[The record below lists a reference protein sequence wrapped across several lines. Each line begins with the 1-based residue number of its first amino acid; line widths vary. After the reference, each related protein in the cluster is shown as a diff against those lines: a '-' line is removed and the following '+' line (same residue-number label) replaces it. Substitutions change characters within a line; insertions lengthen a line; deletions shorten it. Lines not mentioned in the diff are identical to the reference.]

1 MENKTKTTARRKSAA
16 RTTPS
21 TIRRQPATSPEP
33 PAMPG
38 TISARCI
45 RELLTALWC
54 RLKSDDGIFILLVAV
69 ALLLIFSGHDDNGAT
84 TACAALLVGSSGGS
98 HVTGEPLTTELAAEA
113 SPELLRN
120 EIDSRIVKLRPMATP
135 IDQLSR
141 WAGARNSG
149 SMVVDYYSV
158 DTKPAETTL
167 KLAYD
172 HDPDCEEE
180 YQQETILTMNDRM
193 LEPTETVL
201 VPEVEVTRPD
211 GRKEALVLYV
221 TARDPKGEGVRVM
234 AVNGPASGECKSI
247 IPDMAA
253 GTRLVRMGRAA
264 GELDVQTA
272 QFEALP
278 RKDRN
283 YCQIFKA
290 QVEQS
295 TLMRAANK
303 EVGWTF
309 SDQEEVAIY
318 DMRLGLEK
326 SFLFGSKARFT
337 DPDRNTEI
345 FCTGGIW
352 AQAGN
357 ETTYTKG
364 ALTPEKWVA
373 IMRTAFTGNGGASR
387 KILIGGSGLIEAINT
402 MEAVKVIGASDVV
415 TKWGLDFHEIHSK
428 FGTLYVLHS
437 EVFDMCGHADDGMI
451 IDPEYLTKYSHVPFN
466 TTRLDLRTS
475 GQRNTEA
482 VVITEA
488 SCLVLRYPAAHT
500 RIICEA

>member
-1 MENKTKTTARRKSAA
+1 
-16 RTTPS
+16 
-21 TIRRQPATSPEP
+21 
-33 PAMPG
+33 MPG

-45 RELLTALWC
+45 KELLLALWC

-69 ALLLIFSGHDDNGAT
+69 AVLRIFSGSGDNDAA
-84 TACAALLVGSSGGS
+84 TACATLLVGSSGGS
-98 HVTGEPLTTELAAEA
+98 HVTGEPLTTEIASEA

-141 WAGARNSG
+141 WAGARSSG

-167 KLAYD
+167 KQRYD
-172 HDPDCEEE
+172 HDPDCDDE
-180 YQQETILTMNDRM
+180 YQQATITTLNDRM

-201 VPEVEVTRPD
+201 VPGVEVTRPD
-211 GRKEALVLYV
+211 GHKEALVLYV
-221 TARDPKGEGVRVM
+221 IARDPKGEGVRVM
-234 AVNGPASGECKSI
+234 AVNGPASGNCKSI
-247 IPDMAA
+247 IPDIAA
-253 GTRLVRMGRAA
+253 GEKLVRMGRAA

-278 RKDRN
+278 RKERN

-326 SFLFGSKARFT
+326 SFLFGSRARFT
-337 DPDRNTEI
+337 DPDKNTEI

-352 AQAGN
+352 AQAGR
-357 ETTYTKG
+357 EATYTKG
-364 ALTPEKWVA
+364 ALTPEKWVSV
-373 IMRTAFTGNGGASR
+373 MRTAFTGNGGSSR

-402 MEAVKVIGASDVV
+402 MEAVKVLGAADVV
-415 TKWGLDFHEIHSK
+415 TKWGLDFHELHSK

-437 EVFDMCGHADDGMI
+437 EVFDMCDHADDGMI

-466 TTRLDLRTS
+466 STRLDLRKS